1 MNTELE
7 GAPTGRVC
15 ASLSFAKKAMCSKAG
30 QPMARKIGV
39 GCHGTNREVGDIRA
53 ISQGMSALSCA
64 FLLEI
69 HSWFRRGLVG
79 SKSSPPHPWRR

>member
-39 GCHGTNREVGDIRA
+39 GCHGTNREVGDIR
-53 ISQGMSALSCA
+53 GHFPGHVC
-64 FLLEI
+64 LE
-69 HSWFRRGLVG
+69 LCV
-79 SKSSPPHPWRR
+79 PP